1 MSYSHTYKMHIQI
14 HLPYTSIYKYKCMH
28 GRLVIPVQVVRNLI
42 LKLFPYLSNAYLF
55 MRKISVL
62 GVDVNLVTVF
72 IH

>member
-1 MSYSHTYKMHIQI
+1 
-14 HLPYTSIYKYKCMH
+14 MH

-72 IH
+72 IL